1 MQPGVSAHHAAQK
14 LDFRRLAFRT
24 GCAVALRAL
33 RAALRSNLG
42 TAARPRAPAQ
52 LTSQCAGNSRSAN
65 RSAPSGTVRLHF
77 DRRAITQPY
86 RPSVGHDGRQNAKFA
101 GFTRDPCGIRT
112 GRRPP
117 SSEIDIGAEKGNS
130 AMGRRRKPDHIMS
143 RTRIGHTVAPVGLQ
157 NLAPFPK
164 STI

>member
-24 GCAVALRAL
+24 GWRRRLTRAS
-33 RAALRSNLG
+33 R
-42 TAARPRAPAQ
+42 RAPEQSRHCRASSRARAVDVAVRWQ
-52 LTSQCAGNSRSAN
+52 LTVREPVRAIGHCPLALQSWRHHPAISAIGSTRWPPKRQIRWFYSRS
-65 RSAPSGTVRLHF
+65 VR
-77 DRRAITQPY
+77 
-86 RPSVGHDGRQNAKFA
+86 
-101 GFTRDPCGIRT
+101 IRT